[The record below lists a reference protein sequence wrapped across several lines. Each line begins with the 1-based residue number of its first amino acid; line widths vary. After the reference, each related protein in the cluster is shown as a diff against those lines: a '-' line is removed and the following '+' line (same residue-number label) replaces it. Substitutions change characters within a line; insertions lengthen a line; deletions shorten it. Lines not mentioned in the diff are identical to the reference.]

1 MFNHAGTSLTFAR
14 VAQMRGN
21 RQDFEWHQDNQY
33 GYLSPMNAVT
43 TILALDDTTL
53 ENGALWVVKGS
64 HLHGQRPADW
74 SPLKEG

>member
-1 MFNHAGTSLTFAR
+1 
-14 VAQMRGN
+14 
-21 RQDFEWHQDNQY
+21 
-33 GYLSPMNAVT
+33 MNAVT

-64 HLHGQRPADW
+64 HLHGQRQADW